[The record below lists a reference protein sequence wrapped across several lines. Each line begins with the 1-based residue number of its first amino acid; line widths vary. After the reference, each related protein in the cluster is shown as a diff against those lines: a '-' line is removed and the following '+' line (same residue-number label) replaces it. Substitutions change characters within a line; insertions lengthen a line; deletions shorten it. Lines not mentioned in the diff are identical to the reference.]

1 MLRKFRLRQKNSFL
15 IKRNVYPKTVSLVN
29 EFDIE
34 EKWSESCGQQINLN
48 NILLETVKEYWQKLV
63 YLPFLGIA
71 FTEIN
76 KPRSG
81 KKREHITNCACSFSS
96 MIKIRQMIPTNV
108 WRRNRIRLCHRQ
120 HTSMVN

>member
-48 NILLETVKEYWQKLV
+48 NILLETVKEYW
-63 YLPFLGIA
+63 
-71 FTEIN
+71 
-76 KPRSG
+76 
-81 KKREHITNCACSFSS
+81 
-96 MIKIRQMIPTNV
+96 
-108 WRRNRIRLCHRQ
+108 
-120 HTSMVN
+120 